1 VRSIRILVTGAG
13 GLLGGRLAS
22 LFSAQHSVTTA
33 RHVAPGPS
41 GLPSVALD
49 LLEPSSIAA
58 ALDTARPEAVL
69 HCAALADADRC
80 EREPALA
87 AALNERA
94 CAALGRECQ
103 ARLVALSTD
112 LVFDGRRSPV
122 SEDDAPAP
130 LLLYARTKLAGE
142 EAVLAEARGSA
153 VVRVALI
160 VGRGFGPRGSASES
174 IAWALR
180 AGRPL
185 RLFTDQYRTP
195 VDPDSIAA
203 ATLALCAGS
212 GTGRYHLG
220 GPERVS
226 RYELGLRTA
235 AVLGLPTTALTPITQ
250 ADAPGAPRPADV
262 SFDSSRAQREL
273 AYRPR
278 PLAEAIR
285 DGRPQPDI
293 IASA

>member
-1 VRSIRILVTGAG
+1 
-13 GLLGGRLAS
+13 
-22 LFSAQHSVTTA
+22 
-33 RHVAPGPS
+33 
-41 GLPSVALD
+41 VALD
-49 LLEPSSIAA
+49 LLEPSSIAT

-80 EREPALA
+80 EREPTLA
-87 AALNERA
+87 EALNERA
-94 CAALGRECQ
+94 SAALARECQ
-103 ARLVALSTD
+103 SRGIRLVAVSTD
-112 LVFDGRRSPV
+112 LVFDGRRSPL

-153 VVRVALI
+153 VLRVALV

-174 IAWALR
+174 IAWALH
-180 AGRPL
+180 AGRPV

-203 ATLALCAGS
+203 ATLSLFTGS
-212 GTGRYHLG
+212 GAGRYHLG

-235 AVLGLPTTALTPITQ
+235 AVLGLPTTALTPISQ
-250 ADAPGAPRPADV
+250 FDAPGAPRPADV
-262 SFDSSRAQREL
+262 SFDSSRAHREL